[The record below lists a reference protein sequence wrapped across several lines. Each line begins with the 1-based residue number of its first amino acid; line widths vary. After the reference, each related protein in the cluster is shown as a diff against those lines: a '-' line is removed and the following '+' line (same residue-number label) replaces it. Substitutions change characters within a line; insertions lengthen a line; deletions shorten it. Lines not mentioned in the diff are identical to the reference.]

1 MSESFAMLLNDDGIC
16 LNVWSIG
23 DLNIDGRV
31 VLGPMSGYTT
41 ASYRA
46 FMKPF
51 GVGLS
56 FTEMI
61 SDTGV
66 IHGVGRTLG
75 YMRFTGNHPTG
86 MQLFGHDP
94 DRLALAAERALVMN
108 PEVDLIDINMSC
120 PVRKVTRNGSGS
132 VLMRDPELCGRII
145 RAVKAAVDVPVTAK
159 IRLGWT
165 LKDANYRDVLD
176 ELESA
181 EVDAVSFHPRAQSE
195 HYAGCPH
202 YDEVEGIRGRISVPL
217 IISGNIYSLG
227 DAVYALEKTG
237 ADAVMVARGGIG
249 NPMLIK
255 QIDTYLRTGETVP
268 NPTVSQQT
276 AWCRQ
281 LTDMMI
287 EEKGHDL
294 TIRNM
299 RSIAP
304 KFIAGCHS
312 CRDYRRR
319 LAEEPDSRES
329 LFSLLDEI
337 DSRMGDQTV
346 HADGRIPMSDQ

>member
-1 MSESFAMLLNDDGIC
+1 MLLNHKRFACI
-16 LNVWSIG
+16 VWRIG
-23 DLNIDGRV
+23 DLNIDGQV

-41 ASYRA
+41 SSYRA

-75 YMRFTGNHPTG
+75 YMSFTGNHPTG

-94 DRLALAAERALVMN
+94 ERLALAAEKALVMN

-132 VLMRDPELCGRII
+132 VLMKDPKLCGDLV
-145 RAVKAAVDVPVTAK
+145 RAVKKKVDVPVTAK
-159 IRLGWT
+159 IRYGWT
-165 LKDANYRDVLD
+165 LADANYMQIIE
-176 ELESA
+176 ELQSA
-181 EVDAVSFHPRAQSE
+181 GADAISFHPRTQSE

-202 YDEVEGIRGRISVPL
+202 YEEVRDIRKRMSVPL
-217 IISGNIYSLG
+217 IISGNIFSLE
-227 DAVYALEKTG
+227 DAVYAMRTTG
-237 ADAVMVARGGIG
+237 ADAVMAARGAIG
-249 NPMLIK
+249 NPMLIR
-255 QIDTYLRTGETVP
+255 QIDTFLRTGKTVP
-268 NPTVSQQT
+268 NPTVAQQT

-287 EEKGHDL
+287 EEKGEAM
-294 TIRNM
+294 TVRNM

-304 KFIAGCHS
+304 KFIAGCRY

-319 LAEEPDSRES
+319 LAEEPGSRRQ
-329 LFSLLDEI
+329 LFLLLDEI
-337 DSRMGDQTV
+337 DSVLGDRSV
-346 HADGRIPMSDQ
+346 HSDGRIPMSEDC